1 MFTKL
6 KLSSTRRNSV
16 CFNNV
21 QSAKIHPQ
29 LTKENSISEG
39 NFFAENSIFKPNEFS
54 HSIYDNPD
62 NPDNEI
68 NIYRK
73 LFGCFNK

>member
-16 CFNNV
+16 CFNKV
-21 QSAKIHPQ
+21 QSSKIHPQ
-29 LTKENSISEG
+29 ITKENPISEG
-39 NFFAENSIFKPNEFS
+39 NFYIDNSNFKTNEFN
-54 HSIYDNPD
+54 HSIYDDPD
-62 NPDNEI
+62 NGI

>member
-16 CFNNV
+16 CFNQIQQV
-21 QSAKIHPQ
+21 KIHPQ
-29 LTKENSISEG
+29 LTKDNPISDGNIIDKNSNFKASEF
-39 NFFAENSIFKPNEFS
+39 N

-62 NPDNEI
+62 NKI

>member
-6 KLSSTRRNSV
+6 KLSSKRRNSV
-16 CFNNV
+16 CFNKV
-21 QSAKIHPQ
+21 QSAKIYPQ
-29 LTKENSISEG
+29 ITKENPINEG
-39 NFFAENSIFKPNEFS
+39 NFFVENSNFKPNEFN

-62 NPDNEI
+62 NGI

-73 LFGCFNK
+73 LLGCFNK